1 MFNRY
6 ILDKHL
12 NDVYD
17 VEGYTT
23 SEVLCQFYEKI
34 REIITEVNKV
44 TINNEEFKKV
54 VSQKIEYL
62 LGEGL
67 ALEVADNITEMYN
80 DGRLETI
87 INQEVFGN
95 INQRLEDTSNLA
107 ESNERKIAELD
118 RKTVQKL
125 AEMETSLNNKKTEI
139 DNTLNTKTQEI
150 NSNLQELRNYVN
162 TSIDDVNNNMQTRYQ
177 IATNFEE
184 LKQCIEKINN
194 GTVKTKVVKL
204 LSGTYSPTESLE
216 LTKETQIIGEGTVV
230 FECDTGVN
238 NIFRNKAT
246 GYNSYSAHGR
256 IQIKNIYFRGNGTT
270 NTITPIA
277 FAHSNHCIVEHC
289 TFTNFNTSWHM
300 IEINSSKNMVV
311 ENCEFTNIG
320 ELNGNNTEVI
330 QVDFAGSENQY
341 PWIITLDETHCNNIS
356 IINNTFNTVYSKTGV
371 IGNHTYSNSNQHS
384 KIFITNN
391 YFYKCQNC
399 YYLLDSKEVSICNNK
414 FYNCLNGIKLK
425 NVNNQMQDIIIS
437 NNTFEGDR
445 DTKYFGDNTDGRF
458 IWSVDNTGY
467 ILRVVANGNIVTKTT
482 RHGIGGPFKDS
493 VFNGNTF
500 TDIGDET
507 NPGFCVYLFGCNR
520 CNVIGN
526 VFNTVRAGCRIGG
539 NAEQLT
545 NNCVVAYNSGTIP
558 YEKAENEANNTCI

>member
-1 MFNRY
+1 MFDRY

-23 SEVLCQFYEKI
+23 SEVLCKFYEKI
-34 REIITEVNKV
+34 SEIITEVNRV
-44 TINNEEFKKV
+44 GIDNEEFKKV

-67 ALEVADNITEMYN
+67 ALEVAENITEMYN

-87 INQEVFGN
+87 INQEVFGD
-95 INQRLEDTSNLA
+95 INQRLEDTTELA
-107 ESNERKIAELD
+107 ESNERKITELD

-125 AEMETSLNNKKTEI
+125 ADMEAELNNKKNEI
-139 DNTLNTKTQEI
+139 DNTLNTKTNEI
-150 NSNLQELRNYVN
+150 NTNLENLRSYVDI
-162 TSIDDVNNNMQTRYQ
+162 SINNVNSKMQSRYQ
-177 IATNFEE
+177 IATNFNE
-184 LKQCIEKINN
+184 LKQCVDLINN
-194 GTVKTKVVKL
+194 GTIQTKVIKL
-204 LSGTYSPTESLE
+204 LTGSYSPTESLE

-246 GYNSYSAHGR
+246 GYTGYSAHGR

-270 NTITPIA
+270 NPVTPIA
-277 FAHSNHCIVEHC
+277 FAHSNHCIVDHC
-289 TFTNFNTSWHM
+289 TFNNFNTSWHM
-300 IEINSSKNMVV
+300 IEINSSKNMIV
-311 ENCEFTNIG
+311 ENCEFTNLG
-320 ELNGNNTEVI
+320 ELTGNNTEVI

-341 PWIITLDETHCNNIS
+341 PWNITLDETHCNNIS
-356 IINNTFNTVYSKTGV
+356 ITNNSFNNVYTKTGV
-371 IGNHTYSNSNQHS
+371 IGNHTYSKNSQHS
-384 KIFITNN
+384 NIFINN
-391 YFYKCQNC
+391 NLFYKCQCC
-399 YYLLDSKEVSICNNK
+399 YYLLDTKNVSICNNK
-414 FYNCLNGIKLK
+414 FSYCLFGIKLK
-425 NVNNQMQDIIIS
+425 NVHNQMQNITI
-437 NNTFEGDR
+437 NNNSFEGDR

-467 ILRVVANGNIVTKTT
+467 ILRVIANGNIVTKTT
-482 RHGIGGPFKDS
+482 RHAIGGVFKDS

-500 TDIGDET
+500 TDIGDDV
-507 NPGFCVYLFGCNR
+507 NIGFCVYLYGCNR

-539 NAEQLT
+539 NAGQLT
-545 NNCVVAYNSGTIP
+545 NNCIVAYNSGTIP
-558 YEKAENEANNTCI
+558 YEKSENEANNTCI